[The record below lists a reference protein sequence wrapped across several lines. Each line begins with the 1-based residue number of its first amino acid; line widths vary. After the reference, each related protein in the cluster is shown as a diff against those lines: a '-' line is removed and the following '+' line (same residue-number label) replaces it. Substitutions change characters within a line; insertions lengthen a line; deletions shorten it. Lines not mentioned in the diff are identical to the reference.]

1 VFQDTLG
8 GCCFAIKEG
17 ASAGTSTGGTIQ
29 RIFQAFVVLALLVLS
44 PALAQS
50 RPATLPTQAAVVLP
64 IGVELDE
71 ELAEVEGKWA
81 NVLMGAAFGA
91 GHEIYHQMTTQ
102 GRVSDWTAVAIN
114 AGFGAL
120 GGALVGLGGSALEAF
135 ASGRAGMHFV
145 AGAVSGSVRGH
156 YDNSRTYAVE
166 ANS

>member
-1 VFQDTLG
+1 M
-8 GCCFAIKEG
+8 
-17 ASAGTSTGGTIQ
+17 Q
-29 RIFQAFVVLALLVLS
+29 RIFQALVALTLLALS

-50 RPATLPTQAAVVLP
+50 NPAAQPARAAIVLP
-64 IGVELDE
+64 IGAELSDE

-135 ASGRAGMHFV
+135 ASSRAGMAFV

-156 YDNSRTYAVE
+156 YDNSKKSGR
-166 ANS
+166 

>member
-1 VFQDTLG
+1 M
-8 GCCFAIKEG
+8 
-17 ASAGTSTGGTIQ
+17 Q
-29 RIFQAFVVLALLVLS
+29 RIFQALVVLALLALT

-64 IGVELDE
+64 VGVEFSNE

-102 GRVSDWTAVAIN
+102 GRVSDWKAVAMS

-120 GGALVGLGGSALEAF
+120 GGAVGGLGGSALEAF
-135 ASGRAGMHFV
+135 ASGRAGMAFV

-156 YDNSRTYAVE
+156 YDNSKKSGR
-166 ANS
+166 